1 MSELKLSYKPHR
13 LDMYEVEEL
22 VAAMCGVDDVTNEFL
37 ESDDVEEF
45 LYNRYEVSI
54 DQFEKIIGD
63 IIPLCRSSKMAISGG
78 TQCGLID
85 PNNPRFVVRKILDE
99 AKKDE

>member
-37 ESDDVEEF
+37 KSDAVEEF
-45 LYNRYEVSI
+45 LYDRYEISTE
-54 DQFEKIIGD
+54 QFDKIIGD
-63 IIPLCRSSKMAISGG
+63 IIPLCRSAKMAISGG

-85 PNNPRFVVRKILDE
+85 PNNPWFVVRKILDE